1 MSRPILILAALML
14 LISGSDQPDNP
25 WKAKV
30 PKDVPQTAAG
40 LKDALEAAYRADDWQ
55 AGLRFAQAAMKA
67 HADEPKLRGM
77 IVRALSRAGHL
88 EEAETRAKEIPRDT
102 RDPVALRELIAMEA
116 AQGHLDA
123 AGRLADRLES
133 VRPQTAED
141 LMAVSSVRF
150 AANRLHGLADLVRR
164 IEKLLDPNHGYPET
178 FFDEAVDGVAD
189 FLAAV
194 GVQPL
199 NQIAEPG
206 AAAMPPLV
214 LLNLPSCDV
223 LINGRGPYRM
233 VVDTGGSVIVALDQ
247 AVADELGLKSVAK
260 STLRGASGKT
270 DCGQVLLDELRIG
283 TIRCRRVICRTFDV
297 RAAVLNAADGV
308 LGTGIFMQGRMTLD
322 LAGGQ
327 LHVARSSDSPGPGQ
341 AVDMRLVSDA
351 KLILPVKLD
360 NRPALALLDTG
371 ADVVATAPSVLK
383 DLFPDRE
390 IPTFN
395 PGVAVGIGSGENM
408 EISFSSG
415 ATLRLGGREFKNYGG
430 LGLDVL
436 DKTLGP
442 ALGVRIDMLLGMPM
456 FREMK
461 SCTVDYARCKM
472 WIDWAENSD
481 EAPAR

>member
-1 MSRPILILAALML
+1 ML
-14 LISGSDQPDNP
+14 LIAGSDQPDNA

-30 PKDVPQTAAG
+30 PKEVPRSAAG

-55 AGLRFAQAAMKA
+55 AGLRFAQAALKS
-67 HADEPKLRGM
+67 HADDAKLRGM

-88 EEAETRAKEIPRDT
+88 EEAETRAKKIPRDT
-102 RDPVALRELIAMEA
+102 RDPVALRELIALEA

-123 AGRLADRLES
+123 AGKFADRLES
-133 VRPQTAED
+133 LHAQSAED
-141 LMAVSSVRF
+141 LMAVFGIRF
-150 AANRLHGLADLVRR
+150 ATNRLHGLADLMRR
-164 IEKLLDPNHGYPET
+164 VEGLLDASHGYPET
-178 FFDEAVDGVAD
+178 YFDEAVDGMAD
-189 FLAAV
+189 FLTAV
-194 GVQPL
+194 GPQPL
-199 NQIAEPG
+199 NQITEPG
-206 AAAMPPLV
+206 AAPMPPLV
-214 LLNLPSCDV
+214 MLNLPSCDV

-233 VVDTGGSVIVALDQ
+233 AVDTGGSVIVALDQ

-283 TIRCRRVICRTFDV
+283 TIRCRRVLCRTFDV
-297 RAAVLNAADGV
+297 RSAVLNSADGV
-308 LGTGIFMQGRMTLD
+308 LGTGIFVHGRMTLD
-322 LAGGQ
+322 FASGQ
-327 LHVARSSDSPGPGQ
+327 LHVARSSEAPGPGR

-351 KLILPVKLD
+351 KLILPVQLE

-383 DLFPDRE
+383 ELFPDRE

-408 EISFSSG
+408 EISTSSG
-415 ATLRLGGREFKNYGG
+415 ATLRLAGREFKNYGG

-461 SCTVDYARCKM
+461 SCTVDYVRCKM
-472 WIDWAENSD
+472 WIEWAENRD
-481 EAPAR
+481 EEE